1 MSFAINYLFG
11 SEKGGFIMRR
21 RNLFIVAALC
31 VTLALGG
38 CRSNKLED
46 TGNAGTQGEST
57 ADAASEEDFGLE
69 KLQISGEEL
78 QDTAVTRGTALM
90 KYQSGYLYTLA
101 IPQEKQTCAIAYNLV
116 YLDPVQK
123 TRIIMCNNSACKH
136 TTAAC
141 VAGLTSSQQMNLC
154 SDGKNLYYIKEINE
168 KAGLTTIHLYRVPLD
183 TMEVEKLTTLFRTAG
198 GATFDSLEPIVY
210 NGYYYNSQL
219 LYDEKTSGESLV
231 LYRCALKK
239 DAVPEKIWSEVSLP
253 EQPMRTVTDIQAE
266 GNYVYYVLYYDDH
279 SKVVRLDVSTGEVM
293 EKDLETG
300 TWGISLYDGSVYA
313 VTQHELHRYTPAL
326 EDLEKIAD
334 ISQEGAVTNVIV
346 EADYIMIYMG
356 GENGRVSL
364 YSREGEKLGEYDQLG
379 MTWILAGYDEE
390 NVYFTADTEEG
401 QKIAQISMEGIK
413 SGEAQM
419 EEITG

>member
-1 MSFAINYLFG
+1 
-11 SEKGGFIMRR
+11 MRR
-21 RNLFIVAALC
+21 RNLFIMAALC
-31 VTLALGG
+31 VTLALSG
-38 CRSNKLED
+38 CRSNKLGDSES
-46 TGNAGTQGEST
+46 TGTQNGSART
-57 ADAASEEDFGLE
+57 QSGNTVDTDTEEDFGLE

-116 YLDPVQK
+116 YLDPAQK
-123 TRIIMCNNSACKH
+123 TRIIMCNNPACKH

-154 SDGKNLYYIKEINE
+154 SDGKNLYYVKDVDE
-168 KAGLTTIHLYRVPLD
+168 KVGLTTMNLYRVPLD

-198 GATFDSLEPIVY
+198 GATFYSLEPIVY
-210 NGYYYNSQL
+210 NGYYYSSQL
-219 LYDEKTSGESLV
+219 LYDEKNGDQSVV

-279 SKVVRLDVSTGEVM
+279 SKVVRLDISTGEVM

-300 TWGISLYDGSVYA
+300 TWSISLYDGSVYA

-326 EDLEKIAD
+326 EDSGKIAD
-334 ISQEGAVTNVIV
+334 ITQEGAVTNVIV
-346 EADYIMIYMG
+346 EADYIMLYIT
-356 GENGRVSL
+356 GENGRMISL
-364 YSREGEKLGEYDQLG
+364 YSREGEELGEYDQLG
-379 MTWILAGYDEE
+379 TTWILAGYNEE

-401 QKIAQISMEGIK
+401 QKIAQISIEGIK
-413 SGEAQM
+413 SGEAQL

>member
-1 MSFAINYLFG
+1 
-11 SEKGGFIMRR
+11 MRR
-21 RNLFIVAALC
+21 RNLFIMAALC
-31 VTLALGG
+31 VTLALSG
-38 CRSNKLED
+38 CRSNKLGDSES
-46 TGNAGTQGEST
+46 TGTQNGSAGTQSGNT
-57 ADAASEEDFGLE
+57 VDTEEDFGLE

-116 YLDPVQK
+116 YLDPAQK
-123 TRIIMCNNSACKH
+123 NWIIMCNNPACKH

-141 VAGLTSSQQMNLC
+141 VAGMTSNQQMNLC
-154 SDGKNLYYIKEINE
+154 SDGKNLYYIKEVNE
-168 KAGLTTIHLYRVPLD
+168 KVGLTTMNLYRVPLD

-198 GATFDSLEPIVY
+198 GATFYSLEPIVY
-210 NGYYYNSQL
+210 NGYYYSSQL
-219 LYDEKTSGESLV
+219 LYDEKNGDQSVV

-239 DAVPEKIWSEVSLP
+239 DAVPEKIWSEAALP

-326 EDLEKIAD
+326 EDSGKIAD
-334 ISQEGAVTNVIV
+334 ITQEGAVTNVIV
-346 EADYIMIYMG
+346 EADDIMLYIT
-356 GENGRVSL
+356 GENGRMISL
-364 YSREGEKLGEYDQLG
+364 YSREGEELGEYDQLG
-379 MTWILAGYDEE
+379 TTWILAGYDEE

-401 QKIAQISMEGIK
+401 QKIAQISIEGIK
-413 SGEAQM
+413 SGEAQL

>member
-1 MSFAINYLFG
+1 
-11 SEKGGFIMRR
+11 MRR
-21 RNLFIVAALC
+21 RNLFIMAALC
-31 VTLALGG
+31 VTLALSG
-38 CRSNKLED
+38 CRSNKLGDSES
-46 TGNAGTQGEST
+46 TGTQNESAGTQSGNT
-57 ADAASEEDFGLE
+57 VDTEEDFGLE

-78 QDTAVTRGTALM
+78 QDTAVTRGTELM

-101 IPQEKQTCAIAYNLV
+101 IPQEKRSCDIAYNLV
-116 YLDPVQK
+116 YLDPAQK
-123 TRIIMCNNSACKH
+123 TRIIMCNNPACKH

-141 VAGLTSSQQMNLC
+141 VAGMTSNQQMNLC
-154 SDGKNLYYIKEINE
+154 SDGKNLYYVKDVDE
-168 KAGLTTIHLYRVPLD
+168 KVGLTTINLYRVPLD

-198 GATFDSLEPIVY
+198 GAAFYSLEPIVY
-210 NGYYYNSQL
+210 NGYYYSSQL
-219 LYDEKTSGESLV
+219 LHDEKNGDQSVV

-239 DAVPEKIWSEVSLP
+239 DAVPEKIWSDVCLP
-253 EQPMRTVTDIQAE
+253 DQPLRTVTDIQAE

-300 TWGISLYDGSVYA
+300 MWSISIYDGSVYA

-326 EDLEKIAD
+326 EDSGKIAD
-334 ISQEGAVTNVIV
+334 ITQEGAVTNVIV
-346 EADYIMIYMG
+346 EADYIMLYIT
-356 GENGRVSL
+356 GENGRMISL
-364 YSREGEKLGEYDQLG
+364 YSREGEELGEYDQLG

-401 QKIAQISMEGIK
+401 QKIAQISIEGIK
-413 SGEAQM
+413 SGEAQL

>member
-1 MSFAINYLFG
+1 
-11 SEKGGFIMRR
+11 MRR

-78 QDTAVTRGTALM
+78 QDTTVTRGTALM
-90 KYQSGYLYTLA
+90 KYQSGYLCTLA
-101 IPQEKQTCAIAYNLV
+101 IPQEKRSCDIAYNLV
-116 YLDPVQK
+116 YLDPAQK
-123 TRIIMCNNSACKH
+123 TRIIMCNNPACKH

-141 VAGLTSSQQMNLC
+141 VAGMTSNQQMNLC
-154 SDGKNLYYIKEINE
+154 SDGKNLYYVKDVDE
-168 KAGLTTIHLYRVPLD
+168 KVGLTTIHLYRVPLD

-198 GATFDSLEPIVY
+198 GATFYSLEPIVY
-210 NGYYYNSQL
+210 NGYYYSSQL
-219 LYDEKTSGESLV
+219 LYDEKNGDQSVV

-239 DAVPEKIWSEVSLP
+239 DAVPEKIWSDVCLP
-253 EQPMRTVTDIQAE
+253 DQPLRTVTDIQAE

-300 TWGISLYDGSVYA
+300 MWSISIYDGSVYA

-346 EADYIMIYMG
+346 EADYIMLYIT
-356 GENGRVSL
+356 GENGRIISL
-364 YSREGEKLGEYDQLG
+364 YSREGEELGEYDQLG

-390 NVYFTADTEEG
+390 NVYFTTIMG
-401 QKIAQISMEGIK
+401 QKIAQISIEGIK
-413 SGEAQM
+413 SGEAQL
-419 EEITG
+419 EEIMG

>member
-1 MSFAINYLFG
+1 
-11 SEKGGFIMRR
+11 MRR

-123 TRIIMCNNSACKH
+123 TRIIMCNNPACKH

-239 DAVPEKIWSEVSLP
+239 DAVPEKIWSDVCLP
-253 EQPMRTVTDIQAE
+253 DQPLRTVTDIQAE

-300 TWGISLYDGSVYA
+300 MWSISIYDGSVYA

-334 ISQEGAVTNVIV
+334 ISPEGAVTNVIV

-379 MTWILAGYDEE
+379 TTWILAGYDEE
-390 NVYFTADTEEG
+390 NVYFTTIMG

-413 SGEAQM
+413 SGEAQL

>member
-1 MSFAINYLFG
+1 
-11 SEKGGFIMRR
+11 MRR
-21 RNLFIVAALC
+21 RNLFIMAALC
-31 VTLALGG
+31 VTLALSG
-38 CRSNKLED
+38 CRSNKMGDSES
-46 TGNAGTQGEST
+46 TGTQNGSAGTQSGNT
-57 ADAASEEDFGLE
+57 VDTDTEEDFGLE

-101 IPQEKQTCAIAYNLV
+101 IPQEKRSCDIAYNLV

-123 TRIIMCNNSACKH
+123 TRIIMCNNPACKH

-141 VAGLTSSQQMNLC
+141 VAGMTSNQQMNLC
-154 SDGKNLYYIKEINE
+154 SDGKNLYYVKDVDE
-168 KAGLTTIHLYRVPLD
+168 KVGLTTIHLYRVPLD

-198 GATFDSLEPIVY
+198 GATFYSLEPIVY
-210 NGYYYNSQL
+210 NGYYYSSQL
-219 LYDEKTSGESLV
+219 LYDEKNGDQSVV

-239 DAVPEKIWSEVSLP
+239 DAVPEKIWSDVCLP
-253 EQPMRTVTDIQAE
+253 DQPLRTVTDIQAE

-300 TWGISLYDGSVYA
+300 MWGISLYDGSVYA

-326 EDLEKIAD
+326 EDSGKIAD
-334 ISQEGAVTNVIV
+334 ITQEGAVTNVIV
-346 EADYIMIYMG
+346 EADDIMLYIT
-356 GENGRVSL
+356 GENGRMISL
-364 YSREGEKLGEYDQLG
+364 YSREGEELGEYDQLG

-401 QKIAQISMEGIK
+401 QKIAQISIEGIK
-413 SGEAQM
+413 SGEAQL

>member
-1 MSFAINYLFG
+1 
-11 SEKGGFIMRR
+11 MRR
-21 RNLFIVAALC
+21 RNLFIMAALC

-101 IPQEKQTCAIAYNLV
+101 IPQEKQTCDIAYNLV

-123 TRIIMCNNSACKH
+123 TRIIMCNNPACKH

-154 SDGKNLYYIKEINE
+154 SDGKNLYYIKEVNE
-168 KAGLTTIHLYRVPLD
+168 KVGLTTMNLYRVPLD

-239 DAVPEKIWSEVSLP
+239 DAVPEKIWSEAALP

-266 GNYVYYVLYYDDH
+266 GKYVYYVLYYDDH

-346 EADYIMIYMG
+346 ESDYIMIYMG

-379 MTWILAGYDEE
+379 TTWILAGYDEE
-390 NVYFTADTEEG
+390 NVYFTTIMG

-413 SGEAQM
+413 SGEAQL

>member
-1 MSFAINYLFG
+1 
-11 SEKGGFIMRR
+11 MRR
-21 RNLFIVAALC
+21 RNLFIMAALC
-31 VTLALGG
+31 VTLALSG
-38 CRSNKLED
+38 CRSNKLGDSES
-46 TGNAGTQGEST
+46 TGTQNGSAGTQSGNT
-57 ADAASEEDFGLE
+57 VDTDTEEDFGLE

-101 IPQEKQTCAIAYNLV
+101 IPQEKQTCDIAYNLV
-116 YLDPVQK
+116 YLDPAQK
-123 TRIIMCNNSACKH
+123 TRIIMCNNPACKH

-141 VAGLTSSQQMNLC
+141 VAGLTSNQQMNLC
-154 SDGKNLYYIKEINE
+154 SDGKNLYYVKDVDE
-168 KAGLTTIHLYRVPLD
+168 KVGLTTINLYRVPLD

-198 GATFDSLEPIVY
+198 GAAFDSLEPIVY
-210 NGYYYNSQL
+210 NGYYYSSQL
-219 LYDEKTSGESLV
+219 LYDEKNGDQSVV

-239 DAVPEKIWSEVSLP
+239 DAVPEKIWSEAALP

-326 EDLEKIAD
+326 EDSGKIAD
-334 ISQEGAVTNVIV
+334 ITQEGAVTNVIV
-346 EADYIMIYMG
+346 EADDIMLYIT
-356 GENGRVSL
+356 GENGRMISL
-364 YSREGEKLGEYDQLG
+364 YSREGEELGEYDQLG
-379 MTWILAGYDEE
+379 TTWILAGYDEE

-401 QKIAQISMEGIK
+401 QKIAQISIEGIK
-413 SGEAQM
+413 SGEAQL

>member
-1 MSFAINYLFG
+1 
-11 SEKGGFIMRR
+11 MRR
-21 RNLFIVAALC
+21 RNLFIMAALC
-31 VTLALGG
+31 VTLALSG
-38 CRSNKLED
+38 CRSNKMGDSES
-46 TGNAGTQGEST
+46 TGTQNGSAGTQSGNT
-57 ADAASEEDFGLE
+57 VDTDTEEDFGLE

-101 IPQEKQTCAIAYNLV
+101 IPQEKQTCDIAYNLV
-116 YLDPVQK
+116 YLDPAQK
-123 TRIIMCNNSACKH
+123 TRIIMCNNPACKH

-141 VAGLTSSQQMNLC
+141 VAGMTSNQQMNLC
-154 SDGKNLYYIKEINE
+154 SDGKNLYYVKDVDE
-168 KAGLTTIHLYRVPLD
+168 KVGLTTIHLYRVPLD

-198 GATFDSLEPIVY
+198 GATFYSLEPIVY
-210 NGYYYNSQL
+210 NGYYYSSQL
-219 LYDEKTSGESLV
+219 LYDEKNGDQSVV

-239 DAVPEKIWSEVSLP
+239 DAVPEKIWSEAGLP
-253 EQPMRTVTDIQAE
+253 EQSMRTVTDIQAE

-300 TWGISLYDGSVYA
+300 MWGISLYDGSVYA

-326 EDLEKIAD
+326 EDSGKIAD
-334 ISQEGAVTNVIV
+334 ITQEGAVTNVIV
-346 EADYIMIYMG
+346 EADYIMLYIT
-356 GENGRVSL
+356 GENGRMISL
-364 YSREGEKLGEYDQLG
+364 YSREGEELGEYDQLG

-390 NVYFTADTEEG
+390 NVYFTTIMG
-401 QKIAQISMEGIK
+401 QKIAQISIEGIK
-413 SGEAQM
+413 SGEAQL

>member
-1 MSFAINYLFG
+1 
-11 SEKGGFIMRR
+11 MRR
-21 RNLFIVAALC
+21 RNLFIMAALC
-31 VTLALGG
+31 VTLALSG
-38 CRSNKLED
+38 CRSNKLGDSES
-46 TGNAGTQGEST
+46 TGTQNGSAGTQSGNT
-57 ADAASEEDFGLE
+57 VDTDTEEDFGLE

-101 IPQEKQTCAIAYNLV
+101 IPQEKRSCDIAYNLV
-116 YLDPVQK
+116 YLDPAQK
-123 TRIIMCNNSACKH
+123 TRIIMCNNPACKH

-141 VAGLTSSQQMNLC
+141 VAGMTSNQQMNLC
-154 SDGKNLYYIKEINE
+154 SDGKNLYYVKDVDE
-168 KAGLTTIHLYRVPLD
+168 KVGLTTIHLYRVPLD

-198 GATFDSLEPIVY
+198 GATFYSLEPIVY
-210 NGYYYNSQL
+210 NGYYYSSQL
-219 LYDEKTSGESLV
+219 LYDEKNGDQSVV

-239 DAVPEKIWSEVSLP
+239 DAVPEKIWSDVCLP
-253 EQPMRTVTDIQAE
+253 DQPLRTVTDIQAE

-300 TWGISLYDGSVYA
+300 MWSISIYDGSVYA

-346 EADYIMIYMG
+346 EADYIMLYIT
-356 GENGRVSL
+356 GENGRMISL
-364 YSREGEKLGEYDQLG
+364 YSREGEELGEYDQLG

-413 SGEAQM
+413 SGEAQL

>member
-1 MSFAINYLFG
+1 
-11 SEKGGFIMRR
+11 MRR
-21 RNLFIVAALC
+21 RNLFIMAALC
-31 VTLALGG
+31 VTLALSG
-38 CRSNKLED
+38 CRSNKLGDSES
-46 TGNAGTQGEST
+46 TGTQNGSAGTQSGNT
-57 ADAASEEDFGLE
+57 VDTDTEEDFGLE

-116 YLDPVQK
+116 YLDPAQK
-123 TRIIMCNNSACKH
+123 NWIIMCNNPACKH

-141 VAGLTSSQQMNLC
+141 VAGMTSNQQMNLC
-154 SDGKNLYYIKEINE
+154 SDGKNLYYVKDVDE
-168 KAGLTTIHLYRVPLD
+168 KVGLTTMNLYRVPLD

-198 GATFDSLEPIVY
+198 GAAFYSLEPIVY
-210 NGYYYNSQL
+210 NGYYYSSQL
-219 LYDEKTSGESLV
+219 LYDEKNGDQSVV

-239 DAVPEKIWSEVSLP
+239 DAVPEKIWSEAALP

-346 EADYIMIYMG
+346 EADDIMLYIT
-356 GENGRVSL
+356 GENGRMISL
-364 YSREGEKLGEYDQLG
+364 YSREGEELGEYDQLG
-379 MTWILAGYDEE
+379 TTWILAGYDEE

-401 QKIAQISMEGIK
+401 QKIAQISIEGIK
-413 SGEAQM
+413 SGEAQL

>member
-1 MSFAINYLFG
+1 
-11 SEKGGFIMRR
+11 MRR
-21 RNLFIVAALC
+21 RNLFIMAALC
-31 VTLALGG
+31 VTLALSG
-38 CRSNKLED
+38 CRSNKLGDSES
-46 TGNAGTQGEST
+46 TGTQNESAGTQSGNT
-57 ADAASEEDFGLE
+57 VDTEEDFGLE

-78 QDTAVTRGTALM
+78 QDTTVTRGTALM
-90 KYQSGYLYTLA
+90 KYQSGYLCTLA
-101 IPQEKQTCAIAYNLV
+101 IPQEKRSCDIAYNLV
-116 YLDPVQK
+116 YLDPAQK
-123 TRIIMCNNSACKH
+123 TRIIMCNNPACKH

-141 VAGLTSSQQMNLC
+141 VAGMTSNQQMNLC
-154 SDGKNLYYIKEINE
+154 SDGKNLYYVKDVDE
-168 KAGLTTIHLYRVPLD
+168 KVGLTTMNLYRVPLD

-198 GATFDSLEPIVY
+198 GAAFYSLEPIVY
-210 NGYYYNSQL
+210 NGYYYGSQL
-219 LYDEKTSGESLV
+219 LYDEKNGDQSVV

-326 EDLEKIAD
+326 EDSGKIAD
-334 ISQEGAVTNVIV
+334 ITQEGAVTNVIV
-346 EADYIMIYMG
+346 EADYIMLYIT
-356 GENGRVSL
+356 GENGRMISL
-364 YSREGEKLGEYDQLG
+364 YSREGEELGEYDQLG
-379 MTWILAGYDEE
+379 TTWILAGYNEE

-413 SGEAQM
+413 SGEAQL

>member
-1 MSFAINYLFG
+1 
-11 SEKGGFIMRR
+11 MRR

-46 TGNAGTQGEST
+46 TGNAGAQGEST

-78 QDTAVTRGTALM
+78 QDTTVTRGTALM

-101 IPQEKQTCAIAYNLV
+101 IPQEKQTCDIAYNLV
-116 YLDPVQK
+116 YLDPAQK
-123 TRIIMCNNSACKH
+123 TRIIMCNNPACKH

-141 VAGLTSSQQMNLC
+141 VAGMTSNQQMNLC
-154 SDGKNLYYIKEINE
+154 SDGKNLYYVKDVDE
-168 KAGLTTIHLYRVPLD
+168 KVGLTTIHLYRVPLD

-198 GATFDSLEPIVY
+198 GAAFYSLEPIVY
-210 NGYYYNSQL
+210 NGYYYSSQL
-219 LYDEKTSGESLV
+219 LYDEKNGDQSVV

-239 DAVPEKIWSEVSLP
+239 DAVPEKIWSDVCLP
-253 EQPMRTVTDIQAE
+253 DQPLRTVTDIQAE

-346 EADYIMIYMG
+346 EADYIMLYIT
-356 GENGRVSL
+356 GENGRMISL
-364 YSREGEKLGEYDQLG
+364 YSREGEELGEYDRLG

-413 SGEAQM
+413 SGEAQL

>member
-1 MSFAINYLFG
+1 
-11 SEKGGFIMRR
+11 
-21 RNLFIVAALC
+21 
-31 VTLALGG
+31 
-38 CRSNKLED
+38 
-46 TGNAGTQGEST
+46 
-57 ADAASEEDFGLE
+57 
-69 KLQISGEEL
+69 
-78 QDTAVTRGTALM
+78 M

-101 IPQEKQTCAIAYNLV
+101 IPQEKQTCDIAYNLV

-123 TRIIMCNNSACKH
+123 TRIIMCNNPACKH

-154 SDGKNLYYIKEINE
+154 SDGKNLYYIKEVNE
-168 KAGLTTIHLYRVPLD
+168 KVGLTTMNLYRVPLD

-379 MTWILAGYDEE
+379 TTWILAGYDEE
-390 NVYFTADTEEG
+390 NVYFTTIMG

-413 SGEAQM
+413 SGEAQL

>member
-1 MSFAINYLFG
+1 
-11 SEKGGFIMRR
+11 MRR

-154 SDGKNLYYIKEINE
+154 SDGKKLYYIKEINE

-379 MTWILAGYDEE
+379 TTWILAGYDEE
-390 NVYFTADTEEG
+390 NVYFTTIMG

>member
-1 MSFAINYLFG
+1 
-11 SEKGGFIMRR
+11 MRR
-21 RNLFIVAALC
+21 RNLFIMAALC
-31 VTLALGG
+31 VTLALSG
-38 CRSNKLED
+38 CRSNKLGDSES
-46 TGNAGTQGEST
+46 TGTQNGSAGTQSGNT
-57 ADAASEEDFGLE
+57 VDTDTEEDFGLE

-116 YLDPVQK
+116 YLDPAQK
-123 TRIIMCNNSACKH
+123 TRIIMCNNPACKH

-141 VAGLTSSQQMNLC
+141 VAGLTSNQQMNLC
-154 SDGKNLYYIKEINE
+154 SDGKNLYYIKEVNE
-168 KAGLTTIHLYRVPLD
+168 KVGLTTMNLYRVPLD

-198 GATFDSLEPIVY
+198 GAAFYSLEPIVY
-210 NGYYYNSQL
+210 NGYYYSSQL
-219 LYDEKTSGESLV
+219 LYDEKNGDQSVV

-239 DAVPEKIWSEVSLP
+239 DAVPEKIWSDVCLP
-253 EQPMRTVTDIQAE
+253 DQPLRTVIDIQAE

-279 SKVVRLDVSTGEVM
+279 SKVVRLDVSTGEIM

-326 EDLEKIAD
+326 EDSGKIAD
-334 ISQEGAVTNVIV
+334 ITQEGAVTNVIV
-346 EADYIMIYMG
+346 EADDIMLYIT
-356 GENGRVSL
+356 GENGRMISL
-364 YSREGEKLGEYDQLG
+364 YSREGEELGEYDQLG
-379 MTWILAGYDEE
+379 TTWILAGYDEE

-401 QKIAQISMEGIK
+401 QKIAQISIEGIK
-413 SGEAQM
+413 SGEAQL

>member
-1 MSFAINYLFG
+1 
-11 SEKGGFIMRR
+11 MRR
-21 RNLFIVAALC
+21 RNLFIMAALC
-31 VTLALGG
+31 VTLALSG
-38 CRSNKLED
+38 CRSNKMGDSES
-46 TGNAGTQGEST
+46 TGTQNGSAGTQSGNT
-57 ADAASEEDFGLE
+57 VDTDTEEDFGLE
-69 KLQISGEEL
+69 KLQISREEL

-101 IPQEKQTCAIAYNLV
+101 IPQEKRSCDIAYNLV
-116 YLDPVQK
+116 YLDPAQK
-123 TRIIMCNNSACKH
+123 TRIIMCNNPACKH

-141 VAGLTSSQQMNLC
+141 VAGMTSNQQMNLC
-154 SDGKNLYYIKEINE
+154 SDGKNLYYVKDVDE
-168 KAGLTTIHLYRVPLD
+168 KVGLTTIHLYRVPLD

-198 GATFDSLEPIVY
+198 GAAFYSLEPIVY
-210 NGYYYNSQL
+210 NGYYYSSQL
-219 LYDEKTSGESLV
+219 LHDEKNGDQSVV

-326 EDLEKIAD
+326 EDSGKIAD
-334 ISQEGAVTNVIV
+334 ITQEGAVTNVIV
-346 EADYIMIYMG
+346 EADYIMLYIT
-356 GENGRVSL
+356 GENGRMISL

-379 MTWILAGYDEE
+379 TTWILAGYDEE
-390 NVYFTADTEEG
+390 NVYFTTIMG

-413 SGEAQM
+413 SGEAQL

>member
-1 MSFAINYLFG
+1 
-11 SEKGGFIMRR
+11 MRR

-116 YLDPVQK
+116 YLDPAQK
-123 TRIIMCNNSACKH
+123 NWIIMCNNPACKH

-141 VAGLTSSQQMNLC
+141 VAGMTSNQQMNLC
-154 SDGKNLYYIKEINE
+154 SDGKNLYYVKDVDE
-168 KAGLTTIHLYRVPLD
+168 KVGLTTIHLYRVPLD

-198 GATFDSLEPIVY
+198 GAAFYSLEPIVY
-210 NGYYYNSQL
+210 NGYYYSSQL
-219 LYDEKTSGESLV
+219 LYDEKNGDQSVV

-239 DAVPEKIWSEVSLP
+239 DAVPEKIWSDVCLP
-253 EQPMRTVTDIQAE
+253 DQPLRTVTDIQAE

-279 SKVVRLDVSTGEVM
+279 SKVVRLDVSTGEIM

-300 TWGISLYDGSVYA
+300 TWSISIYDGNVYA
-313 VTQHELHRYTPAL
+313 VTQYELHRYTPAL
-326 EDLEKIAD
+326 EDLGKIAD
-334 ISQEGAVTNVIV
+334 IPQQGIISKVIV
-346 EADYIMIYMG
+346 ESDYIMIYMG

-364 YSREGEKLGEYDQLG
+364 YSREGEELGEYDQLG

-390 NVYFTADTEEG
+390 NVYFTTIMG
-401 QKIAQISMEGIK
+401 QKIAQISIEGIK

>member
-1 MSFAINYLFG
+1 
-11 SEKGGFIMRR
+11 MRR
-21 RNLFIVAALC
+21 RNLFIMAALC
-31 VTLALGG
+31 VTLALSG
-38 CRSNKLED
+38 CRSNKLGDSGD
-46 TGNAGTQGEST
+46 TGTQNGNTGTQNESAGTQSGNT
-57 ADAASEEDFGLE
+57 VDTDTEEDFGLE

-90 KYQSGYLYTLA
+90 KYQSGYLCTLA
-101 IPQEKQTCAIAYNLV
+101 IPQEKQTCDIAYNLV
-116 YLDPVQK
+116 YLDPAQK
-123 TRIIMCNNSACKH
+123 TRIIMCNNPACKH

-239 DAVPEKIWSEVSLP
+239 DAVPEKIWSDVCLP
-253 EQPMRTVTDIQAE
+253 DQPLRTVTDIQAE

-300 TWGISLYDGSVYA
+300 MWGISLYDGSVYA

-326 EDLEKIAD
+326 ENLEKIAD

-346 EADYIMIYMG
+346 ESDYIMIYMG

-379 MTWILAGYDEE
+379 TTWILAGYDEE
-390 NVYFTADTEEG
+390 NVYFTTIMG
-401 QKIAQISMEGIK
+401 QKIAQISIEGIK

>member
-1 MSFAINYLFG
+1 
-11 SEKGGFIMRR
+11 MRR
-21 RNLFIVAALC
+21 RNLFIMAALC
-31 VTLALGG
+31 VTLALSG
-38 CRSNKLED
+38 CRSNKLGDSES
-46 TGNAGTQGEST
+46 TGTQNGSAGTQSGNT
-57 ADAASEEDFGLE
+57 VDTDTEEDFGLE

-101 IPQEKQTCAIAYNLV
+101 IPQEKRSCDIAYNLV

-123 TRIIMCNNSACKH
+123 TRIIMCNNPACKH

-141 VAGLTSSQQMNLC
+141 VAGMTSNQQMNLC
-154 SDGKNLYYIKEINE
+154 SDGKNLYYVKDVDE
-168 KAGLTTIHLYRVPLD
+168 KVGLTTIHLYRVPLD

-198 GATFDSLEPIVY
+198 GATFYSLEPIVY
-210 NGYYYNSQL
+210 NGYYYSSQL
-219 LYDEKTSGESLV
+219 LYDEKNGDQSVV

-239 DAVPEKIWSEVSLP
+239 DAVPEKIWSDVCLP
-253 EQPMRTVTDIQAE
+253 DQPLRTVTDIQAE

-300 TWGISLYDGSVYA
+300 TWGISLYDGNVYA
-313 VTQHELHRYTPAL
+313 VTQYELHRYTPAL
-326 EDLEKIAD
+326 EELGKIAD
-334 ISQEGAVTNVIV
+334 IPQQGIISKVIV
-346 EADYIMIYMG
+346 ESDYIMLYIT
-356 GENGRVSL
+356 GENGRMISL
-364 YSREGEKLGEYDQLG
+364 YSREGEELGEYDQLG

-390 NVYFTADTEEG
+390 NIYFTADTEEG

>member
-1 MSFAINYLFG
+1 
-11 SEKGGFIMRR
+11 MRR
-21 RNLFIVAALC
+21 RNLFIMAALC
-31 VTLALGG
+31 VTLALSG
-38 CRSNKLED
+38 CRSNKLGDSES
-46 TGNAGTQGEST
+46 TGTQNGSAGTQSGNT
-57 ADAASEEDFGLE
+57 VDTDTEEDFGLE

-116 YLDPVQK
+116 YLDPAQK
-123 TRIIMCNNSACKH
+123 NWIIMCNNPACKH

-141 VAGLTSSQQMNLC
+141 VAGLTSNQQMNLC
-154 SDGKNLYYIKEINE
+154 SDGKNLYYVKDVDE
-168 KAGLTTIHLYRVPLD
+168 KVGLTTMNLYRVPLD

-198 GATFDSLEPIVY
+198 GAAFYSLEPIVY

-219 LYDEKTSGESLV
+219 LYDEKNGDQSVV

-239 DAVPEKIWSEVSLP
+239 DAVPEKIWSDVCLP
-253 EQPMRTVTDIQAE
+253 DQPLRTVIDIQAE

-279 SKVVRLDVSTGEVM
+279 SKVVRLDVSTGEIM

-300 TWGISLYDGSVYA
+300 MWSISIYDGNVYA
-313 VTQHELHRYTPAL
+313 VTQYELHRYTPAL
-326 EDLEKIAD
+326 EDLGKIAD
-334 ISQEGAVTNVIV
+334 IPQQGIISKVIV
-346 EADYIMIYMG
+346 ESDYIMIYMG

-379 MTWILAGYDEE
+379 TTWILAGYDEE
-390 NVYFTADTEEG
+390 NVYFTTIMG
-401 QKIAQISMEGIK
+401 QKIAQISIEGIK
-413 SGEAQM
+413 SGEAQL

>member
-1 MSFAINYLFG
+1 
-11 SEKGGFIMRR
+11 MRR
-21 RNLFIVAALC
+21 RNLFIMATLC
-31 VTLALGG
+31 VTLALSG
-38 CRSNKLED
+38 CRSNKLGDSES
-46 TGNAGTQGEST
+46 TGTQNGSAGTQSGNT
-57 ADAASEEDFGLE
+57 VDTDTEEDFGLE

-101 IPQEKQTCAIAYNLV
+101 IPQEKRSCDIAYNLV

-123 TRIIMCNNSACKH
+123 TRIIMCNNPACKH

-154 SDGKNLYYIKEINE
+154 SDGKNLYYVKDVDE
-168 KAGLTTIHLYRVPLD
+168 KVGLTTMNLYRVPLD

-198 GATFDSLEPIVY
+198 GATFYSLEPIVY
-210 NGYYYNSQL
+210 NGYYYSSQL
-219 LYDEKTSGESLV
+219 LYDEKNGDQSVV

-239 DAVPEKIWSEVSLP
+239 DAVPEKIWSDVCLP
-253 EQPMRTVTDIQAE
+253 DQPLRTVTDIQAE

-300 TWGISLYDGSVYA
+300 MWSISIYDGSVYA

-334 ISQEGAVTNVIV
+334 ITQEGAVTNVIV
-346 EADYIMIYMG
+346 EADDIMLYIT
-356 GENGRVSL
+356 GENGRMISL
-364 YSREGEKLGEYDQLG
+364 YSREGEELGEYDQLG

-401 QKIAQISMEGIK
+401 QKIAQISIEGIK
-413 SGEAQM
+413 SGEAQL

>member
-1 MSFAINYLFG
+1 
-11 SEKGGFIMRR
+11 MRR
-21 RNLFIVAALC
+21 RNLFIMAALC
-31 VTLALGG
+31 VTLALSG
-38 CRSNKLED
+38 CRSNKMGDSES
-46 TGNAGTQGEST
+46 TGTQNGSAGTQSGNT
-57 ADAASEEDFGLE
+57 VDTDTEEDFGLE

-116 YLDPVQK
+116 YLDPAQK
-123 TRIIMCNNSACKH
+123 TRIIMCNNPACKH

-141 VAGLTSSQQMNLC
+141 VAGMTSNQQMNLC
-154 SDGKNLYYIKEINE
+154 SDGKNLYYVKDVDE
-168 KAGLTTIHLYRVPLD
+168 KVGLTTMNLYRVPLD

-198 GATFDSLEPIVY
+198 GAAFYSLEPIVY
-210 NGYYYNSQL
+210 NGYYYSSQL
-219 LYDEKTSGESLV
+219 LYDEKNGDQSVV

-239 DAVPEKIWSEVSLP
+239 DAVPEKIWSEAALP

-346 EADYIMIYMG
+346 EADYIMLYIT
-356 GENGRVSL
+356 GENGRMISL
-364 YSREGEKLGEYDQLG
+364 YSREGEELGEYDRLG

-413 SGEAQM
+413 SGEAQL

>member
-1 MSFAINYLFG
+1 
-11 SEKGGFIMRR
+11 MRR
-21 RNLFIVAALC
+21 RNLFIMAALC
-31 VTLALGG
+31 VTLALSG
-38 CRSNKLED
+38 CRSNKLGDSES
-46 TGNAGTQGEST
+46 TGTQNGSAGTQSGNT
-57 ADAASEEDFGLE
+57 VDTDTEEDFGLE

-101 IPQEKQTCAIAYNLV
+101 IPQEKRSCDIAYNLV
-116 YLDPVQK
+116 YLDPAQK
-123 TRIIMCNNSACKH
+123 TRIIMCNNPACKH

-141 VAGLTSSQQMNLC
+141 VAGMTSNQQMNLC
-154 SDGKNLYYIKEINE
+154 SDGKNLYYVKDVDE
-168 KAGLTTIHLYRVPLD
+168 KVGLTTIHLYRVPLD

-198 GATFDSLEPIVY
+198 GATFYSLEPIVY
-210 NGYYYNSQL
+210 NGYYYSSQL
-219 LYDEKTSGESLV
+219 LYDEKNGDQSVV

-239 DAVPEKIWSEVSLP
+239 DAVPEKIWSDVCLP
-253 EQPMRTVTDIQAE
+253 DQPLRTVTDIQAE

-346 EADYIMIYMG
+346 EADYIMLYIT
-356 GENGRVSL
+356 GENGRMISL

>member
-1 MSFAINYLFG
+1 
-11 SEKGGFIMRR
+11 MRR
-21 RNLFIVAALC
+21 RNLFIMAALC
-31 VTLALGG
+31 VTLALSG
-38 CRSNKLED
+38 CRSNKLGDSES
-46 TGNAGTQGEST
+46 TGTQNGSAGTQSGNT
-57 ADAASEEDFGLE
+57 VDTDTEEDFGLE

-116 YLDPVQK
+116 YLDPAQK
-123 TRIIMCNNSACKH
+123 NWIIMCNNPACKH

-141 VAGLTSSQQMNLC
+141 VAGLTSNQQMNLC
-154 SDGKNLYYIKEINE
+154 SDGKNLYYVKDVDE
-168 KAGLTTIHLYRVPLD
+168 KVGLTTINLYRVPLD

-198 GATFDSLEPIVY
+198 GAAFYSLEPIVY
-210 NGYYYNSQL
+210 NGYYYSSQL
-219 LYDEKTSGESLV
+219 LYDEKNGDQSVV

-239 DAVPEKIWSEVSLP
+239 DAVPEKIWSDVCLP
-253 EQPMRTVTDIQAE
+253 DQPLRTVIDIQAE

-300 TWGISLYDGSVYA
+300 MWGISLYDGSVYA

-326 EDLEKIAD
+326 EDSGKIAD
-334 ISQEGAVTNVIV
+334 ITQEGAVTNVIV
-346 EADYIMIYMG
+346 EADDIMLYIT
-356 GENGRVSL
+356 GENGRMISL
-364 YSREGEKLGEYDQLG
+364 YSREGEELGEYDQLG
-379 MTWILAGYDEE
+379 TTWILAGYDEE

-401 QKIAQISMEGIK
+401 QKIAQISIEGIK
-413 SGEAQM
+413 SGEAQL

>member
-1 MSFAINYLFG
+1 
-11 SEKGGFIMRR
+11 
-21 RNLFIVAALC
+21 
-31 VTLALGG
+31 
-38 CRSNKLED
+38 
-46 TGNAGTQGEST
+46 
-57 ADAASEEDFGLE
+57 
-69 KLQISGEEL
+69 
-78 QDTAVTRGTALM
+78 M

-116 YLDPVQK
+116 YLDPAQK
-123 TRIIMCNNSACKH
+123 NWIIMCNNPACKH

-154 SDGKNLYYIKEINE
+154 SDGKNLYYVKDVDE
-168 KAGLTTIHLYRVPLD
+168 KVGLTTMNLYRVPLD

-198 GATFDSLEPIVY
+198 GAAFYSLEPIVY
-210 NGYYYNSQL
+210 NGYYYGSQL
-219 LYDEKTSGESLV
+219 LYDEKNGDQSVV

-326 EDLEKIAD
+326 EDSGKIAD
-334 ISQEGAVTNVIV
+334 ITQEGAVTNVIV
-346 EADYIMIYMG
+346 EADYIMLYIT
-356 GENGRVSL
+356 GENGRMISL
-364 YSREGEKLGEYDQLG
+364 YSREGEELGEYDRLG
-379 MTWILAGYDEE
+379 MTWILAGYNEE

-401 QKIAQISMEGIK
+401 QKIAQISIEGIK
-413 SGEAQM
+413 SGEAQL

>member
-1 MSFAINYLFG
+1 
-11 SEKGGFIMRR
+11 MRR

-90 KYQSGYLYTLA
+90 KYQSGYLCTLA
-101 IPQEKQTCAIAYNLV
+101 IPQEKRSCDIAYNLV
-116 YLDPVQK
+116 YLDPAQK
-123 TRIIMCNNSACKH
+123 TRIIMCNNPACKH

-141 VAGLTSSQQMNLC
+141 VAGMTSNQQMNLC
-154 SDGKNLYYIKEINE
+154 SDGKNLYYVKDVDE
-168 KAGLTTIHLYRVPLD
+168 KVGLTTIHLYRVPLD

-198 GATFDSLEPIVY
+198 GATFYSLEPIVY
-210 NGYYYNSQL
+210 NGYYYSSQL
-219 LYDEKTSGESLV
+219 LYDEKNGDQSVV

-239 DAVPEKIWSEVSLP
+239 DAVPEKIWSDVCLP
-253 EQPMRTVTDIQAE
+253 DQPLRTVTDIQAE

-326 EDLEKIAD
+326 EDSGKIAD
-334 ISQEGAVTNVIV
+334 ITQEGAVTNVIV
-346 EADYIMIYMG
+346 EADYIMLYIT
-356 GENGRVSL
+356 GENGRIISL
-364 YSREGEKLGEYDQLG
+364 YSREGEELGEYDQLG

-390 NVYFTADTEEG
+390 NIYFTADTEEG

-413 SGEAQM
+413 SGEAQL

>member
-1 MSFAINYLFG
+1 
-11 SEKGGFIMRR
+11 MRR
-21 RNLFIVAALC
+21 RNLFIMAALC
-31 VTLALGG
+31 VTLALSG
-38 CRSNKLED
+38 CRSNKLGDSGD
-46 TGNAGTQGEST
+46 TGTQNGNTGTQNESAGTQSGNT
-57 ADAASEEDFGLE
+57 VDTDTEEDFGLE

-90 KYQSGYLYTLA
+90 KYQSGYLCTLA
-101 IPQEKQTCAIAYNLV
+101 IPQEKQTCDIAYNLV
-116 YLDPVQK
+116 YLDPAQK
-123 TRIIMCNNSACKH
+123 NWIIMCNNPACKH

-154 SDGKNLYYIKEINE
+154 SDGKNLYYVKDVDE
-168 KAGLTTIHLYRVPLD
+168 KVGLTTMNLYRVPLD

-219 LYDEKTSGESLV
+219 LYDEKNGDQSVV

-239 DAVPEKIWSEVSLP
+239 DAVPEKIWSDVCLP
-253 EQPMRTVTDIQAE
+253 DQPLRTVTDIQAE

-300 TWGISLYDGSVYA
+300 MWSISIYDGNVYA
-313 VTQHELHRYTPAL
+313 VTQYELHRYTPAL
-326 EDLEKIAD
+326 EDLGKIAD
-334 ISQEGAVTNVIV
+334 IPQQGIISKVIV
-346 EADYIMIYMG
+346 ESDYIMIYMG

-379 MTWILAGYDEE
+379 TTWILAGYDEE
-390 NVYFTADTEEG
+390 NVYFTTIMG
-401 QKIAQISMEGIK
+401 QKIAQISIEGIK
-413 SGEAQM
+413 SGEAQL

>member
-1 MSFAINYLFG
+1 
-11 SEKGGFIMRR
+11 MRR
-21 RNLFIVAALC
+21 RNLFIMAALC
-31 VTLALGG
+31 VTLALSG
-38 CRSNKLED
+38 CRSNKLGDSES
-46 TGNAGTQGEST
+46 TGTQNGSAGTQSGNT
-57 ADAASEEDFGLE
+57 VDTDTEEDFGLE

-90 KYQSGYLYTLA
+90 KYQSGYLCTLA
-101 IPQEKQTCAIAYNLV
+101 IPQEKQTCDIAYNLV
-116 YLDPVQK
+116 YLDPAQK
-123 TRIIMCNNSACKH
+123 TRIIMCNNPACKH

-141 VAGLTSSQQMNLC
+141 VAGMTSNQQMNLC
-154 SDGKNLYYIKEINE
+154 SDGKNLYYVKDVDE
-168 KAGLTTIHLYRVPLD
+168 KVGLTTMNLYRVPLD

-198 GATFDSLEPIVY
+198 GATFYSLEPIVY
-210 NGYYYNSQL
+210 NGYYYSSQL
-219 LYDEKTSGESLV
+219 LYDEKNGDQSVV

-239 DAVPEKIWSEVSLP
+239 DAVPEKIWSDVCLP
-253 EQPMRTVTDIQAE
+253 DQPLRTVTDIQAE

-326 EDLEKIAD
+326 EDSGKIAD
-334 ISQEGAVTNVIV
+334 ITQEGAVTNVIV
-346 EADYIMIYMG
+346 EADDIMLYIT
-356 GENGRVSL
+356 GENGRMISL
-364 YSREGEKLGEYDQLG
+364 YSREGEELGEYDQLG
-379 MTWILAGYDEE
+379 TTWILAGYDEE

-401 QKIAQISMEGIK
+401 QKIAQISIEGIK
-413 SGEAQM
+413 SGEAQL